1 MTKKSK
7 KTNQMSLLMD
17 IGYILFKDFPAKI
30 LPKSNWIK
38 DNLESAGIRV
48 SHIVYISAAFFW
60 SIMIPVLVFTFTPYF
75 IDLNFF
81 NLLLSTL
88 MDNPSFFI
96 DPLIIRIILT
106 ITSGGV
112 TLIVFYTYPLYV
124 SGKVQR
130 EIDRNL
136 VYIINYLEIM
146 ESAGTTSEEMFASL
160 AEVGDVFGI
169 EQSGKQVMR
178 NVDLL
183 GKDII
188 NAMELESKR
197 TPSKEYKSFLQGFI
211 STVRKGGDLN
221 AYLASMSQKQVSE
234 RKRMLNRLATKL
246 NFVAEVFI
254 IALVA
259 FPVVMI
265 VLLTVME
272 SMGGQVLGDLTGLQ
286 LMNLMT
292 YAIVPCAA
300 IGLVFFI
307 DMISGKE

>member
-1 MTKKSK
+1 MTKKSN
-7 KTNQMSLLMD
+7 KTNQLSFLMD
-17 IGYILFKDFPAKI
+17 IGYILFKDFPAKV

-38 DNLESAGIRV
+38 DKLESAGIRV
-48 SHIVYISAAFFW
+48 SHVIYTSATFFW
-60 SIMIPVLVFTFTPYF
+60 SITIPVLIFVFTPYF
-75 IDLNFF
+75 IDFNFF
-81 NLLLSTL
+81 NLILSTF
-88 MDNPSFFI
+88 MNNPSFFL
-96 DPLIIRIILT
+96 DSQIIRIILT
-106 ITSGGV
+106 IASGGI

-188 NAMELESKR
+188 NAMEFESKR

-292 YAIVPCAA
+292 YAIVPFAG
-300 IGLVFFI
+300 IGLIFFI